1 MKLTFLGSGGG
12 RFATITQKR
21 MTGGFRIDDIDGKNI
36 HIDPGPGALVRT
48 YQFGLS
54 PLKLNGVLV
63 SHSHTDHY
71 TDAEVLIEAMTRGMT
86 RKKGFLVGSKSVID
100 GYERWG
106 PCISEY
112 HKNIPRVNILEAGE
126 TVKIDKLRVTAT
138 STKHGDPKAVG
149 FKFQVDDFIISYT
162 SDTGYIPELAREH
175 KDADVII
182 ASVIRPNGDRLHG
195 HLCADDFQKLVEE
208 VSPKLAI
215 MTHLGMKLI
224 MNHPDQEAERIKKN
238 TGKQVIAARDGMEID
253 LDEFRPKQQTLD
265 EFKS

>member
-1 MKLTFLGSGGG
+1 MELTFLGSGGG

-86 RKKGFLVGSKSVID
+86 RKKGFLVGSKSVVE

-106 PCISEY
+106 PCISKY
-112 HKNIPRVNILEAGE
+112 HRSIPKVNVLEVGDSI
-126 TVKIDKLRVTAT
+126 KIDKLKITAT
-138 STKHGDPKAVG
+138 KTKHGDPKGVG
-149 FKFQVDDFIISYT
+149 YKLNVDDFIISYT
-162 SDTGYIPELAREH
+162 SDTGYLPELAREH
-175 KDADVII
+175 EDADVLI
-182 ASVIRPNGDRLHG
+182 ASVIRPGDDRLHG
-195 HLCADDFQKLVEE
+195 HLCTDDFQKLVEE
-208 VSPKLAI
+208 ISPKLAI

-224 MNHPDQEAERIKKN
+224 TNNPDQEAERVSLN
-238 TGKQVIAARDGMEID
+238 TGKQIIAARDGMKID
-253 LDEFRPKQQTLD
+253 LDQFRQKQHTLD
-265 EFKS
+265 EFK